1 MNYMQ
6 EKIQLFSPGSLGTCW
21 YGKYHYL
28 EPWAGCAHA
37 CPYCYARSRAAVNN
51 TLAGLGA
58 TFDRPAPLMEE
69 RRLLE
74 EIARE
79 ASSGRISI
87 LKLCRYTDIFSP
99 GFVENGLALKIL
111 DILSSSKI
119 NRIIITS
126 KGLPDRKLI
135 DLISARKEKFSYNAA
150 ARPSAALKGSPLAAF
165 DAHLKPL
172 DDRLRA
178 AAELC
183 AAGVQTTIHLD
194 PFVAGI
200 DDSGE
205 ALGAMLGRL
214 KELGLNRVMFSYL
227 LFSGGIM
234 APMAEAI
241 GKPALDRILA
251 DYDLSGTHKVLPGQE
266 DTASQSLK
274 NDVIKASVEK
284 TAAELDRLGFDFVLC
299 SLKSVRGLDV
309 RKYKRNMI
317 CDGKFYA

>member
-1 MNYMQ
+1 MPD
-6 EKIQLFSPGSLGTCW
+6 KIQLFSPGSLGTCW

-51 TLAGLGA
+51 TLAALGT
-58 TFDRPAPLMEE
+58 TFGRPVPLMEE
-69 RRLLE
+69 GRLLE
-74 EIARE
+74 EIARG
-79 ASSGRISI
+79 AGSGEINI

-111 DILSSSKI
+111 DILSSSKVK
-119 NRIIITS
+119 RIIITS
-126 KGLPDRKLI
+126 KGLPDAR
-135 DLISARKEKFSYNAA
+135 LISLMASRREKFSFNAA
-150 ARPSAALKGSPLAAF
+150 ARPSAAVKGSPLAAF

-172 DDRLRA
+172 EDRLRA
-178 AAELC
+178 ASELC

-194 PFVAGI
+194 PFVAGV

-205 ALGAMLGRL
+205 ALEAMLGLL
-214 KELGLNRVMFSYL
+214 KKYKLNRVMFSYL

-234 APMAEAI
+234 DTMREAL
-241 GKPALDRILA
+241 GTALLDRILA

-266 DTASQSLK
+266 DTASQSLR
-274 NDVIKASVEK
+274 NEVIKASVEK
-284 TAAELDRLGFDFVLC
+284 TADELDRQGFEFVLC